1 METCKE
7 IINYTFNDTRNW
19 FLEYPGTARLF
30 RRKYTHLIMDLSVVP
45 NTDQVKDEVRK
56 HFLHLQESHNRHD
69 EELKIKAKYK
79 FKEIH
84 LVANNTKKIPMILK
98 PTLYWIFTFVGLSLP
113 FRWFRSILFHTVHYK
128 IQKYVNNIE
137 TTPVKHRTIIQ
148 VSRSHEINQDFYSHR
163 KSRFSPILFLNH
175 FDKVPKSERFTK
187 PLQECLS
194 SDRGQVHSSESLLT
208 ITLCQNRAKRNN
220 NKLYY

>member
-7 IINYTFNDTRNW
+7 SINYTFNDTRNW

-30 RRKYTHLIMDLSVVP
+30 RRTYTHLIMDLSVIP

-79 FKEIH
+79 FKEVY
-84 LVANNTKKIPMILK
+84 LVANNTKKTPMVLK
-98 PTLYWIFTFVGLSLP
+98 PTLYWIFTFVGLSIP

-137 TTPVKHRTIIQ
+137 TTPVKHRTIVQ
-148 VSRSHEINQDFYSHR
+148 VSTSQEIDINQDFYFHR

-175 FDKVPKSERFTK
+175 FSQSAKVGNVYKTPTGM
-187 PLQECLS
+187 PI
-194 SDRGQVHSSESLLT
+194 V
-208 ITLCQNRAKRNN
+208 
-220 NKLYY
+220 